1 MNNNCSNLPWELG
14 ISVAADV
21 VFVDAVAVDVVA
33 VDVVAVDVDD
43 DVVFVE
49 FVFDDDK
56 FIIIAFFSIVSIMFP
71 PFDTLHGA
79 SEEARFILLFCIS
92 IAADISAFLFFSSS
106 LEDSRSLF
114 LLTYS

>member
-21 VFVDAVAVDVVA
+21 VFVDAFAVDVVAVDVVA

-49 FVFDDDK
+49 FVLMM
-56 FIIIAFFSIVSIMFP
+56 INSLS
-71 PFDTLHGA
+71 
-79 SEEARFILLFCIS
+79 LLSPQSFQ
-92 IAADISAFLFFSSS
+92 
-106 LEDSRSLF
+106 
-114 LLTYS
+114 